1 MTQCFRCYQFG
12 HIAMTCQKPETCGN
26 FAKEHPSATCQYAK
40 DPCTHFCSN
49 CKGKHQAWDRACL
62 VKKAEAERAAAAY
75 ATHPT
80 PYQVTSNASPAAQS
94 PQIHFHSPPH
104 PTPFTANQ
112 GQQLH
117 QLQTIRKRAQQSTAP
132 AAGELAEDGS
142 VAAPQQ
148 VGPME
153 GISPAPPQPL
163 SPSPAAQRP
172 PLPAF
177 PPASLSSTPTQT
189 RPRVASM
196 MTARPWS
203 PSITL

>member
-1 MTQCFRCYQFG
+1 MTQCFKCYQYS
-12 HIAMTCQKPETCGN
+12 HTAMTCRRPQTCGN
-26 FAKEHPSATCQYAK
+26 CAKEHRSATCQTAK
-40 DPCTHFCSN
+40 DPCTYFCSN
-49 CKGKHQAWDRACL
+49 CKGKHQAWDRACP
-62 VKKAEAERAAAAY
+62 VRKAEAERAAAAY

-80 PYQVTSNASPAAQS
+80 LYKVTSNASPAAQS
-94 PQIHFHSPPH
+94 PPIHFHSLPH

-117 QLQTIRKRAQQSTAP
+117 QPQIICKQARQSTAP
-132 AAGELAEDGS
+132 AAGEPAEDGS

-148 VGPME
+148 VGPVE

-177 PPASLSSTPTQT
+177 CPASLTSTPTQR

-196 MTARPWS
+196 MTARPQS

>member
-1 MTQCFRCYQFG
+1 MTQCFKCYQYG
-12 HIAMTCQKPETCGN
+12 HIAMTCQRPQTCGN
-26 FAKEHPSATCQYAK
+26 CAKAHPSATCQTAK
-40 DPCTHFCSN
+40 DPRTYFCSH
-49 CKGKHQAWDRACL
+49 CKGKHQAWDRACR
-62 VKKAEAERAAAAY
+62 VRKAEAERAAAAY
-75 ATHPT
+75 ATRPT
-80 PYQVTSNASPAAQS
+80 LYKVISNASSAAQS
-94 PQIHFHSPPH
+94 PLIHFHSPPH

-112 GQQLH
+112 GQQPH
-117 QLQTIRKRAQQSTAP
+117 QPRAIRKRARQSTAP
-132 AAGELAEDGS
+132 AAGERAEDGS

-163 SPSPAAQRP
+163 SSSPAAHRP

-196 MTARPWS
+196 MTARPRS

>member
-1 MTQCFRCYQFG
+1 MTQCFKCYQYG
-12 HIAMTCQKPETCGN
+12 HIAMTCRRPQTCKN
-26 FAKEHPSATCQYAK
+26 CTKAHPSATCQTAK
-40 DPCTHFCSN
+40 DPRTYFCRN

-62 VKKAEAERAAAAY
+62 VRKAEARRAAASY
-75 ATHPT
+75 ATRPT
-80 PYQVTSNASPAAQS
+80 LYKVINNASPAAQS
-94 PQIHFHSPPH
+94 PPIHFHSPPH

-112 GQQLH
+112 GQQPH
-117 QLQTIRKRAQQSTAP
+117 QPQTIHQRVRQSTVP
-132 AAGELAEDGS
+132 AAGEQAEDGS

-163 SPSPAAQRP
+163 SPSPSAQRP
-172 PLPAF
+172 LLPAF
-177 PPASLSSTPTQT
+177 PPASLSSTPSQT

-196 MTARPWS
+196 MTACPRS